1 MTLLTSLFYNGKA
14 DQLKKSEFRDSAPEL
29 LRKIAKYKPRIVCF
43 VGMGMYA
50 EVEKVFDEM
59 IAADRTPNNS
69 SNSTRAKS
77 PRKRR
82 QTSLVPGL
90 RPYKIVYSGEHA
102 DRE

>member
-1 MTLLTSLFYNGKA
+1 MANHNGKA

-59 IAADRTPNNS
+59 IAADRTPNN
-69 SNSTRAKS
+69 TKS

-90 RPYKIVYSGEHA
+90 RPYKIVYSGKHA
-102 DRE
+102 DR